1 MSFVNPIKEIKK
13 AQAKG
18 YAVPAFNIHNLETI
32 QAVVNGAVEQKS
44 PVMIAATPGTLKHA
58 GIKNIVSLVKNA
70 AEDNDIPIALHV
82 DHCIDYDVIASC
94 IECGFTS
101 VMIDA
106 SHLPYEENIAL
117 TKKVVELAHKA
128 SVCVE
133 AELGKI
139 GGVEDDIEVSEK
151 DAAYTVP
158 DEALDFVKRT
168 KIDTLAIAI
177 GTAHGLYK
185 GKPELDFV
193 RLKEIAE
200 IIDIPLVLHG
210 ASGVDAEDVRK
221 AISLGICKVNIA
233 TELKIPFA
241 DAIKEVFKNKPSEN
255 DPRNYMGA
263 GRAATQKTVE
273 KKIEMCKSANKAQS
287 K

>member
-1 MSFVNPIKEIKK
+1 MSFVNPIKKIKE
-13 AQAKG
+13 AQAEK

-32 QAVVNGAVEQKS
+32 QAVVNGAVKKKS

-58 GIKNIVSLVKNA
+58 GIKNIASLVKNA

-82 DHCIDYDVIASC
+82 DHCTSYDVIKSC

-106 SHLPYEENIAL
+106 SHLPYEENVAL
-117 TKKVVELAHKA
+117 TNRVVELAHKA
-128 SVCVE
+128 GVCVE

-139 GGVEDDIEVSEK
+139 GGVEDDIKVSAK

-158 DEALDFVKRT
+158 EEALDFVKKT
-168 KIDTLAIAI
+168 NIDTLAIAI
-177 GTAHGLYK
+177 GTAHGMYK
-185 GKPELDFV
+185 GKPELDFD
-193 RLKEIAE
+193 RLKKIAE
-200 IIDIPLVLHG
+200 IVDIPLVLHG
-210 ASGVDAEDVRK
+210 ASGVYAEDVRK

-241 DAIKEVFKNKPSEN
+241 DAIKEVFRNKPSEN

-263 GRAATQKTVE
+263 GRAAAQKIVE
-273 KKIEMCKSANKAQS
+273 EKIEMCNSAHKA
-287 K
+287 